1 MGNLT
6 KPKNGTILIRIA
18 KMSTIIHCPHC
29 REQHY
34 TSRVVCLG
42 IEESIE
48 GWDVLEYVCP
58 EDGVIAKAVVRDNGR
73 GNATDEEYEEVYGRG

>member
-1 MGNLT
+1 
-6 KPKNGTILIRIA
+6 
-18 KMSTIIHCPHC
+18 
-29 REQHY
+29 
-34 TSRVVCLG
+34 LG

>member
-1 MGNLT
+1 M
-6 KPKNGTILIRIA
+6 A
-18 KMSTIIHCPHC
+18 TIIHCPHC

-34 TSRVVCLG
+34 TSQVVCLG

-58 EDGVIAKAVVRDNGR
+58 EDGDTTKAVVRDDGL
-73 GNATDEEYEEVYGRG
+73 GNATDAEYEEVWGK